1 MRSTIST
8 GQDRPDISAER
19 RLSSEPETSRAWWF
33 LGTLAVLRNPE
44 GAPRTPA
51 VIELTVPPGG
61 SPPRHIHEALDD
73 AFLMLDGEV
82 VVRCGEQTVVA
93 RAGTYVCV
101 PAGVEHTFRVTSP
114 VPARML
120 QVHNDDSF
128 LALIE
133 AVGTPTR
140 QLTLP
145 PSGEFDVDLDTL
157 VRLNAEHDSRIVGP
171 SLEDADARSF
181 VGPAEEDVV
190 RVAAPGPVN
199 HIALNVSDLRRSV
212 PWYVQALGLVRAD
225 GEVAEDGSGHVVLLS
240 PTGGWLLSLTG
251 SGAHGGRPGVDHI
264 AIGCRDRC
272 ELVELRDQLAG
283 RAAEPGTITDAPY
296 GSGFVV
302 RDPDGLELELF
313 APAAPSAPSAPDRT
327 P

>member
-1 MRSTIST
+1 MNRTDTSDL
-8 GQDRPDISAER
+8 GGPLAAAER
-19 RLSSEPETSRAWWF
+19 HIVSEPGTSRAWWF

-61 SPPRHIHEALDD
+61 SPPSHVHDALDD
-73 AFLMLDGEV
+73 AFLVLDGEV

-93 RAGTYVCV
+93 RPGTYVCV
-101 PAGVEHTFRVTSP
+101 PSGTEHTFRVTSP

-140 QLTLP
+140 ELRLP
-145 PSGEFDVDLDTL
+145 PAGEFDLDLDAL

-171 SLEDADARSF
+171 SLEEDEARSF
-181 VGPAEEDVV
+181 LPDATGQATLGPI
-190 RVAAPGPVN
+190 N
-199 HIALNVSDLRRSV
+199 HIALNVTDLRRSE
-212 PWYVQALGLVRAD
+212 PWYVQAFGLVRVDGQVAD
-225 GEVAEDGSGHVVLLS
+225 DGSGHVVLLS
-240 PTGGWLLSLTG
+240 PTTGWMLSLTG
-251 SGAHGGRPGVDHI
+251 ATPPGVEHVAI
-264 AIGCRDRC
+264 ACRDRD
-272 ELVELRDQLAG
+272 ELVDWRELLAQH
-283 RAAEPGTITDAPY
+283 AVAPGSITDAPY

-313 APAAPSAPSAPDRT
+313 APPHPSP
-327 P
+327 